1 MNRHPVKQAINT
13 CEAWC
18 DGIDDI
24 LARAI
29 VRPDQARPHKG
40 RIRMTI
46 AGITLTLAAIAATV
60 LFAGA

>member
-1 MNRHPVKQAINT
+1 MNARHAIRT
-13 CEAWC
+13 AEAALA
-18 DGIDDI
+18 DIDAI

-29 VRPDQARPHKG
+29 VRPDPARPNKG

-46 AGITLTLAAIAATV
+46 AGVTLTLAAIAATV